1 MKNKH
6 TRCGK
11 MKAKGQGKGLGYIWL
26 EKMFIRQSAFY
37 RFFIG
42 DNVRQSQVKIK
53 STVQI

>member
-6 TRCGK
+6 TRCGE

-26 EKMFIRQSAFY
+26 EKMFISQSAFY

-53 STVQI
+53 STAQI

>member
-11 MKAKGQGKGLGYIWL
+11 MKAKGQGKGLGYIL
-26 EKMFIRQSAFY
+26 EKMFIRQSAFS

-53 STVQI
+53 STAQI